1 MVTLSCPVNILIFF
15 ISYINQLLFSLVSQQ
30 KTKNRTIVTY
40 FMKKEYKML
49 LWDKTQKGFLCFF
62 PPSPHVIYF
71 LFT

>member
-1 MVTLSCPVNILIFF
+1 MITLSCPVNILIFF

-49 LWDKTQKGFLCFF
+49 L
-62 PPSPHVIYF
+62 
-71 LFT
+71 